1 MIIEC
6 SKEYVGFG
14 VGIVNRYTRN
24 RALHMKDTLLGLM
37 SAVKHMHS
45 NPSLKYRHNAHSIIA
60 QAYTAGIRVFDTARI
75 YGFSEY
81 ELGLALKQIPRD
93 EVFICTKVS
102 DMDLTRE
109 GGAPTVRGNLEKSLS
124 DLGTKNVDL
133 YLLHW
138 PVGNWVKMYSEMD
151 ELYKEG
157 LTKAIGVCNFTVGNF
172 KELEQ
177 HPELTQPQF
186 CQIEC
191 HPLYSNREVV
201 AYCENHGIRIL
212 AHTPTGRML
221 ADTRNDGVLNIIAR
235 EQNRTVAQI
244 ILRWHVQ
251 HNRLPITH
259 TKNPAHIEENASIF
273 DFLLTDEQMKRIDSL
288 DSGKKL
294 FKTIGI
300 DNPNY
305 KYNK

>member
-1 MIIEC
+1 MKIEDG
-6 SKEYVGFG
+6 KDYVGFG

-24 RALHMKDTLLGLM
+24 RVLHMKDTILGLM

-45 NPSLKYRHNAHSIIA
+45 NPSLKYRHNAHVIRA
-60 QAYTAGIRVFDTARI
+60 QAYDAGIRVFDTARI

-81 ELGLALKQIPRD
+81 ELGLALKQFPRN

-109 GGAPTVRGNLEKSLS
+109 GGAATVRGNLEKSLS
-124 DLGTKNVDL
+124 DIGTEYVDL

-138 PVGNWVKMYSEMD
+138 PVGKWIEMYAEMD

-157 LTKAIGVCNFTVGNF
+157 LTKTIGVCNFTVDNF
-172 KELEQ
+172 IELER
-177 HPELTQPQF
+177 HPELTRPQF

-191 HPLYSNREVV
+191 HPLFGNNCVV
-201 AYCENHGIRIL
+201 AYCEKNNIKIL
-212 AHTPTGRML
+212 AHTPTGRMSV
-221 ADTRNDGVLNIIAR
+221 DTRNNEVLNAIAQ
-235 EQNRTVAQI
+235 EHNKTVAQI
-244 ILRWHVQ
+244 ILRWHIQ
-251 HNRLPITH
+251 HKRLPITH
-259 TKNPAHIEENASIF
+259 TKNPTHIKDNASVLGF
-273 DFLLTDEQMKRIDSL
+273 SLTEDQMRRIDSL
-288 DSGKKL
+288 DCGKRL
-294 FKTIGI
+294 FKTVGI